1 MRNVLIDRLRKNYK
15 LPSNIDLPSTPFP
28 LKRSKGS
35 KVPGSN
41 FKQKTTLFSSIPD
54 VPERDKKILSLPE
67 TKVETKIIK
76 NYTKQPE
83 QMNKKSH
90 LDGSAKLNEDVIFES
105 FKKLQQK
112 SKRKSRKKRRKLKK

>member
-1 MRNVLIDRLRKNYK
+1 MTLFSKTYKEVGLSDFGSHLCLVLTSMRNVLIDRLRKNYK

-76 NYTKQPE
+76 NYTKQPK
-83 QMNKKSH
+83 QMNKKVT
-90 LDGSAKLNEDVIFES
+90 LMVVQN
-105 FKKLQQK
+105 
-112 SKRKSRKKRRKLKK
+112 